1 MRIGSL
7 HHEKCPICEYEL
19 NQCQCIFDGSAHPH
33 RSRRIRIVKDHLELL
48 SAKQIAHLIQ
58 LEEWWQ
64 TSYADEEDEAE
75 YQKLKAFLKKED
87 GEQDE

>member
-1 MRIGSL
+1 MRIGRL

-19 NQCQCIFDGSAHPH
+19 HECQCIFGGNCHPN
-33 RSRRIRIVKDHLELL
+33 RNKRIRIVKDHLELL

-64 TSYADEEDEAE
+64 TSYGDDE
-75 YQKLKAFLKKED
+75 YQVEFERFKAFLKKED